1 MPDKRSAANPIRQSG
16 PLSGQAEPDRPLAL
30 TTARNRPALGASSCE
45 GGRGSGTQ
53 SNREGW
59 PGWGE
64 AASRK
69 RSSGAFRCRTGK
81 APGQEGG
88 TRFLIRCSRQRTGD
102 AVGGGLCP
110 RRDRTQ
116 ISEAPQAVES
126 LHKCALRGADFCL
139 VLRSAPELNELR
151 SFSDWG
157 LPEEALLA

>member
-1 MPDKRSAANPIRQSG
+1 MLLVTRRPIARMGHGLPDKCSAANPIRQSV
-16 PLSGQAEPDRPLAL
+16 PLSGQAEPDRPLSL
-30 TTARNRPALGASSCE
+30 TASRNHPALGVSSNE
-45 GGRGSGTQ
+45 GDRDSGAR

-59 PGWGE
+59 PGWV
-64 AASRK
+64 R
-69 RSSGAFRCRTGK
+69 
-81 APGQEGG
+81 EGG
-88 TRFLIRCSRQRTGD
+88 TRFLIRRNKRRTGD
-102 AVGGGLCP
+102 AVGGGPCP

>member
-1 MPDKRSAANPIRQSG
+1 MPNKHRAANPIRQPG
-16 PLSGQAEPDRPLAL
+16 PLSGQAEPDRPLVL
-30 TTARNRPALGASSCE
+30 TAARNRPALGASSCE
-45 GGRGSGTQ
+45 GGRDSGARP
-53 SNREGW
+53 NREDWLGKVW
-59 PGWGE
+59 KGQCALP
-64 AASRK
+64 
-69 RSSGAFRCRTGK
+69 FRCR
-81 APGQEGG
+81 A
-88 TRFLIRCSRQRTGD
+88 SDGD
-102 AVGGGLCP
+102 AVGGGPCP

>member
-1 MPDKRSAANPIRQSG
+1 MLPVMRGAIARMGHGLPDKRSAANPIRQGTPKVGS
-16 PLSGQAEPDRPLAL
+16 PEPDRPLVRA
-30 TTARNRPALGASSCE
+30 TSWNCPGLGASSKE
-45 GGRGSGTQ
+45 GDRDSGAQ

-59 PGWGE
+59 LGKVWKGQSALP
-64 AASRK
+64 
-69 RSSGAFRCRTGK
+69 FRCH
-81 APGQEGG
+81 A
-88 TRFLIRCSRQRTGD
+88 SDGD
-102 AVGGGLCP
+102 AVGGGPCP

>member
-1 MPDKRSAANPIRQSG
+1 MLPVMRGAIARMGHGLPDKRSAANPIRQPV
-16 PLSGQAEPDRPLAL
+16 PLSGPAEPDHPLARVL
-30 TTARNRPALGASSCE
+30 SRNRPALGASSNE
-45 GGRGSGTQ
+45 GGGDNGAR

-59 PGWGE
+59 LGKVWKGQRVLP
-64 AASRK
+64 
-69 RSSGAFRCRTGK
+69 FRCR
-81 APGQEGG
+81 ASD
-88 TRFLIRCSRQRTGD
+88 RD
-102 AVGGGLCP
+102 AVGGGPCP

>member
-1 MPDKRSAANPIRQSG
+1 MLPGMRATIARMARRLPDKRSAANPIRQPG
-16 PLSGQAEPDRPLAL
+16 PLSGQVEPDRPLSL
-30 TTARNRPALGASSCE
+30 SSSRNRPALGASSNE
-45 GGRGSGTQ
+45 DDRDSGAR

-59 PGWGE
+59 LGKVWKGQRALP
-64 AASRK
+64 
-69 RSSGAFRCRTGK
+69 FRCG
-81 APGQEGG
+81 A
-88 TRFLIRCSRQRTGD
+88 SDGD
-102 AVGGGLCP
+102 AVGGGPCP

>member
-1 MPDKRSAANPIRQSG
+1 MLPGMRATIARMARRLPDKRSAANPIRQPG
-16 PLSGQAEPDRPLAL
+16 PLSGQVEPDRPLSL
-30 TTARNRPALGASSCE
+30 SSSRNRPALGASSNE
-45 GGRGSGTQ
+45 DDRDSGAR

-59 PGWGE
+59 LGKVWKGQRVLP
-64 AASRK
+64 
-69 RSSGAFRCRTGK
+69 FRCR
-81 APGQEGG
+81 ASD
-88 TRFLIRCSRQRTGD
+88 RD
-102 AVGGGLCP
+102 AVGGGPCP

-116 ISEAPQAVES
+116 ISEAPQAVKS

>member
-1 MPDKRSAANPIRQSG
+1 MLLVTRRPIARMGHGLPDKCSAANPIRQSV
-16 PLSGQAEPDRPLAL
+16 PLSGQAEPDRPLVL
-30 TTARNRPALGASSCE
+30 TAARNRPALGASSKE
-45 GGRGSGTQ
+45 GDSASGAQ

-59 PGWGE
+59 PG
-64 AASRK
+64 RV
-69 RSSGAFRCRTGK
+69 R
-81 APGQEGG
+81 EGG
-88 TRFLIRCSRQRTGD
+88 TRFLIRRNKRRTGD
-102 AVGGGLCP
+102 AVGGGPCP

>member
-1 MPDKRSAANPIRQSG
+1 MLPVMRGAITRMGHGLPDKRSAANPIRHPV
-16 PLSGQAEPDRPLAL
+16 PLPGQAEPDRPLAL
-30 TTARNRPALGASSCE
+30 TTARNNPAPGASSNE
-45 GGRGSGTQ
+45 GDRDSGAR

-59 PGWGE
+59 AGWV
-64 AASRK
+64 R
-69 RSSGAFRCRTGK
+69 
-81 APGQEGG
+81 EGG
-88 TRFLIRCSRQRTGD
+88 TRFLSRRIKRRTGD
-102 AVGGGLCP
+102 AVGGGPCP

>member
-1 MPDKRSAANPIRQSG
+1 MLPVMRGAIARMGRGLPDKQRAANLIRQMV
-16 PLSGQAEPDRPLAL
+16 PLSGQVEPDRPLPLSAS
-30 TTARNRPALGASSCE
+30 RNRPALGASSNE
-45 GGRGSGTQ
+45 GDRDSGTQ
-53 SNREGW
+53 SNRAGW
-59 PGWGE
+59 PGWV
-64 AASRK
+64 R
-69 RSSGAFRCRTGK
+69 
-81 APGQEGG
+81 EGG
-88 TRFLIRCSRQRTGD
+88 TLFLIRCSKRRTGD
-102 AVGGGLCP
+102 AVGGGPCP

>member
-1 MPDKRSAANPIRQSG
+1 MPPRKRADMQPRRQAGGHAASYAHDHPQDG
-16 PLSGQAEPDRPLAL
+16 LGFAEQAPGGKPDPA
-30 TTARNRPALGASSCE
+30 AWPALGASSKE
-45 GGRGSGTQ
+45 GDRDSGAQ

-59 PGWGE
+59 PG
-64 AASRK
+64 RV
-69 RSSGAFRCRTGK
+69 R
-81 APGQEGG
+81 EGG
-88 TRFLIRCSRQRTGD
+88 TRFLIRRNKRRTGD
-102 AVGGGLCP
+102 AVGGGPCP